1 MSAHRRLSLVEP
13 DVNPESAESGA
24 SILDA
29 CLTSP
34 SRGAGTDGKDIGADI
49 DSVTQTTEMHKWR
62 IGIATA

>member
-1 MSAHRRLSLVEP
+1 
-13 DVNPESAESGA
+13 VNPESAESGA